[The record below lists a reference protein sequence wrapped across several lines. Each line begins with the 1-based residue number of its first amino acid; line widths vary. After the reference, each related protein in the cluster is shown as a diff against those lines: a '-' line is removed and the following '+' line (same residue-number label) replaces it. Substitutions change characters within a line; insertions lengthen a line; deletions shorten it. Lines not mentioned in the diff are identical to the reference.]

1 MKDNIKI
8 DISDKYFCYILGL
21 LWGDGYLYKGRV
33 GISMIS
39 EDLEPLINIFN
50 YIGSWK
56 ISRSSRKDYKEQITL
71 RVSDKKLYSF
81 LTSMDFDIK
90 SKTSPNKILSV
101 ITEYNV
107 KYFLRGLFDA
117 DGCFYLNR
125 NTRQCIITS
134 NYSQNWD
141 FLSSFYSSKGWK
153 HSIGKQASKT
163 GNRSFIRITNKDI
176 LKFGNFIYNG
186 DSFGIERKYNK
197 FMDIENS
204 YIKKTRVGNNK
215 KSIYIDDVQYN
226 SISEAV
232 LLTGINR
239 EVIRYRLKS
248 KKFNYRYNEEI

>member
-1 MKDNIKI
+1 MKENIKI
-8 DISDKYFCYILGL
+8 DINNKYFCYILGL

-39 EDLEPLINIFN
+39 EDLDPLVSIFSH
-50 YIGSWK
+50 IGDWK
-56 ISRSSRKDYKEQITL
+56 ICKSSRKDYKEQTTL
-71 RVSDKKLYSF
+71 RVSDKKLYTF

-90 SKTSPNKILSV
+90 SKTSPNKILN
-101 ITEYNV
+101 IIEEHNF
-107 KYFLRGLFDA
+107 KYFLRGFFDA
-117 DGCFYLNR
+117 DGCFYINK

-141 FLSSFYSSKGWK
+141 FLSNFYSSKGWK
-153 HSIGKQASKT
+153 HSIGKQISKT
-163 GNRSFIRITNKDI
+163 GSRSFIRITNKDI

-186 DSFGIERKYNK
+186 DPFGIERKYNK
-197 FMDIENS
+197 FIDIEKS
-204 YIKKTRVGNNK
+204 YIKKNRVGHNK
-215 KSIYIDDVQYN
+215 KSIYIEDIQYD